1 MVGGLVS
8 FPCTSPPFIFPDTPV
23 TYARGDERVGELTSF
38 MEDDGELPRSLAD
51 YPTMSKDPSKI
62 GLYPPTLP
70 IEVALQETSLADIKA
85 EYQFTDEEW
94 AALPHN
100 PNFISDLKAAKE
112 MLKKEGMSFKVKA
125 RLQADELLKR
135 SWVLIHSSTDVV
147 PPSVQAD
154 LIKATMRWA
163 GYDNKETAVG
173 AVNNG
178 FNIQINLR

>member
-1 MVGGLVS
+1 MGDIA
-8 FPCTSPPFIFPDTPV
+8 PFI
-23 TYARGDERVGELTSF
+23 
-38 MEDDGELPRSLAD
+38 DDYDAEHPLRPYKLAD
-51 YPTMSKDPSKI
+51 PVALNNDPSKI

-70 IEVALQETSLADIKA
+70 IEVAMQDVPLSALKD
-85 EYQFTDEEW
+85 EYRFSDEEW
-94 AALPHN
+94 AALPAN
-100 PNFISDLKAAKE
+100 PTFIADVAAARE
-112 MLKKEGMSFKVKA
+112 MLKKEGASFKMKA

-163 GYDNKETAVG
+163 GYDNKEAAG
-173 AVNNG
+173 PAAAGSG